1 MDAVLNGRTEGL
13 SRKSKDGLPI
23 QNGTHWYVEAGASRR
38 HYELNG
44 FIAPVL
50 KHVLRFLL

>member
-13 SRKSKDGLPI
+13 SKKSKDGLPI